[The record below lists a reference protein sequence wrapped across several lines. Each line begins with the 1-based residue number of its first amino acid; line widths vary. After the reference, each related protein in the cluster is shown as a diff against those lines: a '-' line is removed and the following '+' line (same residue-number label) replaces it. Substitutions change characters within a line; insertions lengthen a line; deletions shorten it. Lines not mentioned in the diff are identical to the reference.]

1 MAAPYSGWYVVA
13 ACATIACFSWGFAFY
28 GLGVYLHVLVRL
40 HGWPTGTIS
49 VAVTAYYLIGAV
61 LIIAVGRLIDRHGPR
76 GMLAYGVC
84 AMAGALALLGQIT
97 AVWQLFAVYV
107 LLATGWA
114 CLSSTSLS
122 ATLLP
127 WFRSRQALAMTL
139 ALTGASVGGMV
150 IVPALVVGIQRL
162 GFGVAMLASGAIL
175 LVILLPLVAFVIKP
189 APADP
194 SPGGVRRASHDGAR
208 AGAPAREWTG
218 RQALASPLFWTIT
231 VPFALALAAQVGFIV
246 HQISLLT
253 PALGEARAAL
263 AVSATTVAA
272 LIGRLGFG
280 LLADQWD
287 PRVLSAWNI
296 GIQAAALAA
305 MAARPTPAVLYAG
318 SLVVGLAVG
327 NMITLPPILTREEFG
342 SHAFGTIF
350 GMVSAASQAGL
361 AFGPALIG
369 LIRDTRGSYQPA
381 LWVLVVLEMLAI
393 AGVLWGRTLRGPR
406 VPLPAG

>member
-76 GMLAYGVC
+76 GVLAYGVC

-162 GFGVAMLASGAIL
+162 GFGVAMVASGAIL
-175 LVILLPLVAFVIKP
+175 VAILLPLVAFVIKP

-194 SPGGVRRASHDGAR
+194 SPGADRKSHDR
-208 AGAPAREWTG
+208 AGSGAPAREWTA

-296 GIQAAALAA
+296 GILAAALAA

-381 LWVLVVLEMLAI
+381 LWVLAVLEVIAI
-393 AGVLWGRTLRGPR
+393 AGMLWGRTLRGPR
-406 VPLPAG
+406 VPLPAR

>member
-13 ACATIACFSWGFAFY
+13 ACATIACFSWGFVF
-28 GLGVYLHVLVRL
+28 
-40 HGWPTGTIS
+40 
-49 VAVTAYYLIGAV
+49 
-61 LIIAVGRLIDRHGPR
+61 
-76 GMLAYGVC
+76 
-84 AMAGALALLGQIT
+84 
-97 AVWQLFAVYV
+97 
-107 LLATGWA
+107 
-114 CLSSTSLS
+114 
-122 ATLLP
+122 
-127 WFRSRQALAMTL
+127 
-139 ALTGASVGGMV
+139 
-150 IVPALVVGIQRL
+150 
-162 GFGVAMLASGAIL
+162 
-175 LVILLPLVAFVIKP
+175 
-189 APADP
+189 
-194 SPGGVRRASHDGAR
+194 
-208 AGAPAREWTG
+208 
-218 RQALASPLFWTIT
+218 LFWTIA

-305 MAARPTPAVLYAG
+305 VAAFPTPVVLYAG
-318 SLVVGLAVG
+318 NLVVGLAVG
-327 NMITLPPILTREEFG
+327 NMITLPPILTRDEFG

-381 LWVLVVLEMLAI
+381 LWVLVALEVLAI